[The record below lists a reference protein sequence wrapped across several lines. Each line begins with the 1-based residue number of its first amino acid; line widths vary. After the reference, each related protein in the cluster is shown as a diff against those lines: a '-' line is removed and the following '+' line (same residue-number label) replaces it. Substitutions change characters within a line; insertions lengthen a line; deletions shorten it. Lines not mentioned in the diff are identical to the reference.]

1 MNWLHLKKKT
11 QCREMNILSDT
22 AQIKQYR
29 NSVTLTLVQQ
39 MQIKSNLTRFT
50 IYADKKFS
58 FIKAIAVSLFL
69 L

>member
-1 MNWLHLKKKT
+1 
-11 QCREMNILSDT
+11 MNILSDT